1 MRGKQ
6 APRRRIANDPKFNS
20 PLVSKFVNYVMVD
33 GKKRTAERVV
43 YDAFALIEEKTKKP
57 AIEIFDE
64 AVKNISPT
72 LEVKSKR
79 VGGANYQVPLQVRAE
94 RRVQLAF
101 RWVLAAARAK
111 KGKPM
116 AERLAEELMLAAQNE
131 GEAIKKKQD
140 VQRMAEANRAFAHF
154 AR

>member
-1 MRGKQ
+1 MRGKK
-6 APRRRIANDPKFNS
+6 APRRKIANDSKYNS
-20 PLVSKFVNYVMVD
+20 ALIGKFVNYVMYD

-43 YDAFALIEEKTKKP
+43 YDAFNVIEEKTKKP

-64 AVKNISPT
+64 AIKNVSPV

-101 RWVLAAARAK
+101 RWILAAARAK
-111 KGKPM
+111 SGKPM
-116 AERLAEELMLAAQNE
+116 AERLADELMLAAQNE
-131 GEAIKKKQD
+131 GDAMKKKAD

>member
-1 MRGKQ
+1 MRGKK
-6 APRRRIANDPKFNS
+6 APRRKTANDPKYNS
-20 PLVSKFVNYVMVD
+20 PLVGKFLNYVMKD
-33 GKKRTAERVV
+33 GKKQVAQRVV
-43 YDAFALIEEKTKKP
+43 YHAFDLIEEKMQKP

-64 AVKNISPT
+64 AVKNVSPV

-101 RWVLAAARAK
+101 RWILAAARAK
-111 KGKPM
+111 SGKPM
-116 AERLAEELMLAAQNE
+116 AERLADELMQAAQNE
-131 GEAIKKKQD
+131 GDAIKKKQD

>member
-1 MRGKQ
+1 MRGKK
-6 APRRRIANDPKFNS
+6 APRRKIANDPKYNS
-20 PLVSKFVNYVMVD
+20 ALVGKFVNYVMQD

-57 AIEIFDE
+57 AIETFDE
-64 AVKNISPT
+64 AIKNISPM

-101 RWVLAAARAK
+101 RWLLIAARAK
-111 KGKPM
+111 SGKPM
-116 AERLAEELMLAAQNE
+116 AERLANELMLAAQNE
-131 GEAIKKKQD
+131 GDAMKKRSD

>member
-1 MRGKQ
+1 MRGKK
-6 APRRRIANDPKFNS
+6 APRRKIANDPKYNS
-20 PLVSKFVNYVMVD
+20 ALVGKFVNYVMLD

-57 AIEIFDE
+57 AIEVFDE
-64 AVKNISPT
+64 AIKNVSPM

-94 RRVQLAF
+94 RRIQLAF
-101 RWVLAAARAK
+101 RWILAAARAK
-111 KGKPM
+111 KGKPI
-116 AERLAEELMLAAQNE
+116 AEHLAEELMLAAQNE
-131 GEAIKKKQD
+131 GDAMKKRSD